1 MEEALVAILL
11 KSAGLTALVS
21 TRIHW
26 GRAPQAAPAPY
37 VVLQVI
43 STSPDYT
50 MQGSSGYR
58 PSRVQADVYSQTYTG
73 AKKISRAVTSALS
86 GRRTGQIQSIFLDGE
101 RDLPAADAGEVTN
114 LFRVSLDFMIHHS
127 F

>member
-1 MEEALVAILL
+1 MEETLIAILL

-26 GRAPQAAPAPY
+26 GRAPQGATAPY

-43 STSPDYT
+43 DTNPDMT

-58 PSRVQADVYSQTYTG
+58 PSRVQADVYSQSYTVT
-73 AKKISRAVTSALS
+73 KKIARAVTSALS
-86 GRRTGQIQSIFLDGE
+86 GRRTGKIQSIFPDGE

-114 LFRVSLDFMIHHS
+114 LFRVSLDFMIHYS
-127 F
+127 S

>member
-26 GRAPQAAPAPY
+26 GRAPQGAPPPY

-43 STSPDYT
+43 SGSPDYT

-58 PSRVQADVYSQTYTG
+58 QSRVQADVYSQSYTG
-73 AKKISRAVTSALS
+73 AKKISRAVTSSLS
-86 GRRTGQIQSIFLDGE
+86 GRRTGQIQSIFPDGE

>member
-1 MEEALVAILL
+1 MEEALIAILL
-11 KSAGLTALVS
+11 KSAGMTALVS
-21 TRIHW
+21 TRVHW
-26 GRAPQAAPAPY
+26 GRAPQGATAPY

-43 STSPDYT
+43 SAGTDFT
-50 MQGSSGYR
+50 MQGASGYR
-58 PSRVQADVYSQTYTG
+58 QSRVQADAYSQSYTS

-86 GRRTGQIQSIFLDGE
+86 ARRTGQIQSIFPDGE

>member
-1 MEEALVAILL
+1 VEEALVAILL

-26 GRAPQAAPAPY
+26 GRAPQGSLFPY
-37 VVLQVI
+37 VVMQRIDGVR
-43 STSPDYT
+43 DYT
-50 MQGSSGYR
+50 MQGSSGYVA
-58 PSRVQADVYSQTYTG
+58 SRVQIDVYSESYTG
-73 AKKISRAVTSALS
+73 SKKVARAVITALS
-86 GRRTGQIQSIFLDGE
+86 GRRTATIQSIFLDSE

-127 F
+127 S

>member
-1 MEEALVAILL
+1 VEEALVSILL

-26 GRAPQAAPAPY
+26 GRAPQGAPAPY

-43 STSPDYT
+43 SGGRDYT
-50 MQGSSGYR
+50 MQGASGYR
-58 PSRVQADVYSQTYTG
+58 LSRVQADSYSSTYTG
-73 AKKISRAVTSALS
+73 AKKVSRAVTTALS
-86 GRRTGQIQSIFLDGE
+86 GRRAGSIQSIFLDGE

-127 F
+127 A